1 MKKFI
6 MVLSLVLVFSFTGCS
21 IDNSPIEERNFI
33 TTDDLISTK
42 DLNKLISDYLKEYVG
57 SIAGDNAKVFES
69 HKIIGTEVDD
79 DTILAY
85 ITSAVDSYKVKN
97 NKAYSST
104 GGDFTGI
111 VYLQKD
117 NEQYKVVKSDFPAES
132 SACKALFPR
141 KLLKELESISYDWLR
156 KDANNQAEEYFN
168 KNNINMIEN

>member
-1 MKKFI
+1 MRKFI

-57 SIAGDNAKVFES
+57 SIAGDNAK
-69 HKIIGTEVDD
+69 
-79 DTILAY
+79 
-85 ITSAVDSYKVKN
+85 
-97 NKAYSST
+97 
-104 GGDFTGI
+104 
-111 VYLQKD
+111 
-117 NEQYKVVKSDFPAES
+117 EQYKVAKSDFPAES

-156 KDANNQAEEYFN
+156 KDVNNQAEEYFN
-168 KNNINMIEN
+168 KNNINMAEN

>member
-1 MKKFI
+1 MRKFI
-6 MVLSLVLVFSFTGCS
+6 MVLSLVLLFSFTGCS
-21 IDNSPIEERNFI
+21 SDNAPIEERNFI
-33 TTDDLISTK
+33 TTNDLISTK
-42 DLNKLISDYLKEYVG
+42 DLNNLISDYLKEYVG

-85 ITSAVDSYKVKN
+85 ITSFVNSYKIKN

-117 NEQYKVVKSDFPAES
+117 NEEYKVIKSDFPAES
-132 SACKALFPR
+132 NACKALFPR

-156 KDANNQAEEYFN
+156 KDVDDQAEEYFS
-168 KNNINMIEN
+168 KNNIIIVEN

>member
-1 MKKFI
+1 MRKFI

-21 IDNSPIEERNFI
+21 SDNAPKEERNFI

-42 DLNKLISDYLKEYVG
+42 DLNKLISDYLKEYIG
-57 SIAGDNAKVFES
+57 SIAGDNAIVFES

-85 ITSAVDSYKVKN
+85 ITSTVDSYKVKN

-111 VYLQKD
+111 IYLQKD
-117 NEQYKVVKSDFPAES
+117 NEQYKVIKSDFPAES
-132 SACKALFPR
+132 SAAKGLFPK
-141 KLLKELESISYDWLR
+141 KLLKELERVSYNWLK
-156 KDANNQAEEYFN
+156 KDVYNQAEDYFD
-168 KNNINMIEN
+168 KININIVEN